1 MNILFTC
8 SARKWGGNEAWV
20 LNAVQVLKQQHK
32 VFLAYRKSQIGDR
45 FTIPKIQLSF
55 HSEADLLT
63 LVQLVTLIRKNR
75 IDIVVPTKRK
85 DYFLAGLACR
95 LTGAKNIIILGIVR
109 NLQNTALN
117 NLIYNM
123 LADGIMVNAQMIKD
137 VLLQSSYMRSEKIAV
152 IPNGISIDIDSVVA
166 AEKPAAFLITSLGEL
181 SERKGFD
188 FLIRG
193 FARFVKTNCIADAG
207 LTIIGAGGQMEHLK
221 TLCQKLDVERKVTL
235 TGFRKDPYP
244 LLRSSE
250 VFALTSKNEGI
261 PYAIIEAALCGN
273 AIIATKAGGIEELLM
288 DRQHCLYV
296 DYGNEDVLA
305 DLLLQLYNDPTLRNK
320 LACNARLAAE
330 EKFSLEKMERE
341 MIGFFRT
348 ILRKDR

>member
-20 LNAVQVLKQQHK
+20 LNAAQVLKQQHK
-32 VFLAYRKSQIGDR
+32 VFLAYRKSEVGDR
-45 FTIPKIQLSF
+45 FTIPKIQLPF

-63 LVQLVTLIRKNR
+63 LVQLVALIRKNR
-75 IDIVVPTKRK
+75 IEVVVPTKRK

-95 LTGAKNIIILGIVR
+95 LTGAKNIMILGIVR
-109 NLQNTALN
+109 NLKSTAVN

-137 VLLQSSYMRSEKIAV
+137 VLLQSPYMRPKKIAV
-152 IPNGISIDIDSVVA
+152 IPNSISIDVKTI
-166 AEKPAAFLITSLGEL
+166 KPAAKPSAFMITSLGEL

-193 FARFVKTNCIADAG
+193 FARFVKTNGIADAG
-207 LTIIGAGGQMEHLK
+207 LTIIGAGGQMEQLRALSCSLEVDHL
-221 TLCQKLDVERKVTL
+221 VTL
-235 TGFRKDPYP
+235 TGFQKNPYP
-244 LLRSSE
+244 FLIASD

-261 PYAIIEAALCGN
+261 PYAIIEAALCDN

-288 DRQHCLYV
+288 NRQHCLYV
-296 DYGNEDVLA
+296 DYGDDAFLA
-305 DLLLQLYNDPTLRNK
+305 DLMLQLYRDPTLRNR
-320 LACNARLAAE
+320 LAVNARLAAE